1 MSHRPTGSL
10 YHSFTT
16 SVAHVPAVFQSHFLT
31 TFPLSSF
38 ISSSL
43 LYCPLFMLSHSLPVT
58 LFQCF
63 TNPLPHS
70 CTQCTTLLRPPPP
83 LFCPTVLSHCLA
95 VPLLTTVQYSTV
107 QSQYFTA
114 TNSQR
119 HLSTVSLSLF
129 HFPTLPLPLCFLAHH
144 LTSPRPRCRP
154 TVSQPPL
161 PHCHNRAFFLS
172 KITDQLKFC
181 FYFGKTVGRSRKL
194 CATSVFSG
202 LL

>member
-1 MSHRPTGSL
+1 MIHCLSVPPSHWLTVPQLHYLCGSCSRCL
-10 YHSFTT
+10 L
-16 SVAHVPAVFQSHFLT
+16 VPLPYY
-31 TFPLSSF
+31 FPLASF

-43 LYCPLFMLSHSLPVT
+43 VYCPLVMLSHSLPVT

-144 LTSPRPRCRP
+144 LT
-154 TVSQPPL
+154 
-161 PHCHNRAFFLS
+161 
-172 KITDQLKFC
+172 
-181 FYFGKTVGRSRKL
+181 Y
-194 CATSVFSG
+194 
-202 LL
+202 